1 MEKVS
6 EKYHIHITSQRKWY
20 DLNLKEVWDYRDLI
34 ILFTQRNFT
43 VRYKQTIL
51 GPLWIILTPF
61 LTSFI
66 YTFVFGYVAGM
77 STDGVPHILFY
88 MVSHALWEY
97 FADCLNRNATTF
109 TANAG
114 IFGKVYFPRLVT
126 PISNVLSSI
135 IQFGIQI
142 SMAFGVL
149 IFYLVKGEVSPCWS
163 AWLLLPIVIIHLGL
177 LGVGFGLII
186 SSMTTK
192 YRDLTVLIGFGVS
205 LWMYATPVV
214 YPLSQL
220 GEGALKT
227 LILINP
233 VTGPMEIFRFAVIGR
248 GTVIPE
254 FVLLSVLTTAML
266 DFIGVVIF
274 NQVEKTFMD
283 TV

>member
-1 MEKVS
+1 MEMVS